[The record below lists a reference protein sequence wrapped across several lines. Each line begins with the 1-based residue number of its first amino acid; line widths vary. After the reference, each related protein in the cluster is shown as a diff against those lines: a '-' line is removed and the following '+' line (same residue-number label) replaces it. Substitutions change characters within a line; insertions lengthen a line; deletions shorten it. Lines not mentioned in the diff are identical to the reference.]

1 MLEFGKVTLEWGTL
15 LWQLIFFLLPLSLFI
30 FVIYFLVKALAYL
43 NAKKQMDEERNQ
55 KLDTLVRILEQK
67 QQRSE

>member
-43 NAKKQMDEERNQ
+43 NAKKQMDQERNQ

>member
-30 FVIYFLVKALAYL
+30 FVIYFLVKALAYM
-43 NAKKQMDEERNQ
+43 NAKKQMDQERNQ
-55 KLDTLVRILEQK
+55 KLDTVVRILEQK